1 MLRFL
6 LAVLCVAFVAHN
18 AAWAEGE
25 KQCNSITSIEDN
37 DCTPLP
43 RVSVGHDYR
52 VEIFTRQ
59 RTIFFPVPHGDDG
72 EELRLICTSGK
83 CECSEHVQFFEFKGP
98 HQSFRVIN
106 DVERSAAG
114 KTQCSLENAS
124 VTRDAVAF
132 AISPHL
138 ISTAI
143 SELEYCHGCGG
154 SCHGSTKLATYD
166 EQDGRLLH
174 VGDFLKTG
182 AADALRRHMIEF
194 AIAKYGAAAGDA
206 YIRKQLGEE
215 LARRSLLDEGIYA
228 EHGTLYINLDSFVLG
243 CAGGSFYPIPIPAE
257 LLTASIARRLE

>member
-6 LAVLCVAFVAHN
+6 LAVLCVAFASHD
-18 AAWAEGE
+18 AAWAEGQ
-25 KQCNSITSIEDN
+25 KQCTSIASINGD

-43 RVSVGHDYR
+43 RVSVGRDYR

-59 RTIFFPVPHGDDG
+59 RAIFFPVPQGEDG
-72 EELRLICTSGK
+72 EELRLICTRGK

-98 HQSFRVIN
+98 HPGFRAIN
-106 DVERSAAG
+106 DIERSAAG
-114 KTQCSLENAS
+114 KTQCSLENANIN
-124 VTRDAVAF
+124 RDALAF

-174 VGDFLKTG
+174 VGDFLKPG

-194 AIAKYGAAAGDA
+194 VIANYGADAGEA
-206 YIRKQLGEE
+206 YIRKQLGDE
-215 LARRSLLDEGIYA
+215 LAHRSLLDEGIYA
-228 EHGTLYINLDSFVLG
+228 EHGKLYLNLDSFVLG

-257 LLTASIARRLE
+257 LLTASIAARLE